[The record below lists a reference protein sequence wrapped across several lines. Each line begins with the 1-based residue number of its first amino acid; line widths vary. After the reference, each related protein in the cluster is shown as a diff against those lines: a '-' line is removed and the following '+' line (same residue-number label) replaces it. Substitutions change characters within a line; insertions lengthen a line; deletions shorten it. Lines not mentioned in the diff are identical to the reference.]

1 MAPKMKANL
10 KKWGSMNRKSY
21 RFVFFDDKEQRDWMK
36 ENCNEYW
43 PAWNAMELPV
53 ARADLFRY
61 CLLYVNGGVWSDVD
75 ISPLR
80 PLSDFI
86 DPSAELIVV
95 HDGGMPGDEFL
106 YNAFMA
112 AVPRHPVLKRAMDIV
127 KEHYKLRLEEGAVI
141 CTGPHVLWR
150 ALNDTIS
157 GQVPPKTFVGF
168 DKKRRIEYLSLLEK
182 KLLTQNMNS

>member
-95 HDGGMPGDEFL
+95 HDGGMAHL
-106 YNAFMA
+106 
-112 AVPRHPVLKRAMDIV
+112 
-127 KEHYKLRLEEGAVI
+127 
-141 CTGPHVLWR
+141 C
-150 ALNDTIS
+150 
-157 GQVPPKTFVGF
+157 
-168 DKKRRIEYLSLLEK
+168 RI
-182 KLLTQNMNS
+182 